1 MVAPMRYA
9 LLVCASAFVGGQ
21 LVGCSA
27 PEAADT
33 SQSTKGETTTAAAVQ
48 PEIVRAADLALDVS
62 GLKSTPT
69 LKVEPMTTDATPGLL
84 RGELALEPF
93 VDFKQPVK
101 AILTVTNPQT
111 YAVGLRYNSGMTA
124 DLWLV
129 TQEGKRLWAWS
140 DDMMFTQALRDSQL
154 AAGKVITTSFS
165 IPPKA
170 FAGIPAGGARLE
182 AHFAAKTLESDAV
195 VMAPVV
201 LLLTME

>member
-1 MVAPMRYA
+1 MVASTRYV
-9 LLVCASAFVGGQ
+9 LLICVSAFVGGQ

-33 SQSTKGETTTAAAVQ
+33 SQSTKGETATAAPVQ
-48 PEIVRAADLALDVS
+48 PEIARAAALALDVS

-69 LKVEPMTTDATPGLL
+69 LKVESMKSDAMPGLL
-84 RGELALEPF
+84 RGELALAPF
-93 VDFKQPVK
+93 VDFKQSVK
-101 AILTVTNPQT
+101 ATLTVTNPQT

-124 DLWLV
+124 DLLLV
-129 TQEGKRLWAWS
+129 TQDGKRLWAWS

-170 FAGIPAGGARLE
+170 FAGIPADGARLE
-182 AHFAAKTLESDAV
+182 AHFAAKALESDAL
-195 VMAPVV
+195 VMAPIV

>member
-1 MVAPMRYA
+1 MVASTRYA

-27 PEAADT
+27 PEAADM
-33 SQSTKGETTTAAAVQ
+33 SQSTKGEVTTATTVQ
-48 PEIVRAADLALDVS
+48 PAISRAADLALGVS
-62 GLKSTPT
+62 HLKSTLI
-69 LKVEPMTTDATPGLL
+69 LKAEPVMAEKTQGLL
-84 RGELALEPF
+84 RGELTLAPF
-93 VDFKQPVK
+93 IDFKQPLK
-101 AILTVTNPQT
+101 ATLTVTNPQT
-111 YAVGLRYNSGMTA
+111 YSVGLRFHSGMTA

-140 DDMMFTQALRDSQL
+140 NEMMFTQALRDSQL
-154 AAGKVITTSFS
+154 AAGKVLTTVFS
-165 IPPKA
+165 IPPKV

-182 AHFAAKTLESDAV
+182 AHFAATALASNTA